1 MVGINAPLWLCSGR
15 VPEQKNILRYSGE
28 EFFYSHTESVP
39 VREFLHPSSTEQPV
53 PCVSPRM
60 KLLRRESGWARQPVV
75 PCPSVPFLGALVPQF
90 VSQPL
95 LAPIEHFTLCIALA
109 EAETGCLL
117 FYLAQPTGS
126 GTQDNFFGHKGKTG
140 MK

>member
-1 MVGINAPLWLCSGR
+1 MCQSQNETSA
-15 VPEQKNILRYSGE
+15 K
-28 EFFYSHTESVP
+28 
-39 VREFLHPSSTEQPV
+39 RERLGQAASCALPK
-53 PCVSPRM
+53 C
-60 KLLRRESGWARQPVV
+60 
-75 PCPSVPFLGALVPQF
+75 PFLGALVPQF

-95 LAPIEHFTLCIALA
+95 LAPREHFTLCIALA

-117 FYLAQPTGS
+117 FYLAQPMGS